1 MGRGE
6 ETPGRTTS
14 FLTDPVRAAAYTT
27 PTLLPAAIP
36 DGESSDDIYVNSST
50 VLSEIRPP
58 LRKNSFLDVKSTGAA
73 GAKAHQISERTVG
86 DYTGVALYS
95 EDPPPWIAT
104 IHQ

>member
-50 VLSEIRPP
+50 VLSEI
-58 LRKNSFLDVKSTGAA
+58 
-73 GAKAHQISERTVG
+73 
-86 DYTGVALYS
+86 
-95 EDPPPWIAT
+95 
-104 IHQ
+104 